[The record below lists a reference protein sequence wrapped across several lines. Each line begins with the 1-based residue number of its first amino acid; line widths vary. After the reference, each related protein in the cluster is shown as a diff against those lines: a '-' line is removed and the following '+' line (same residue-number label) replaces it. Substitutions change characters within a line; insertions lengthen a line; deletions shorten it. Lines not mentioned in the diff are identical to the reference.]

1 MGNIVELNKDKER
14 YIINSHGLTFVHS
27 ADIHAVP
34 SVWDRMVE
42 FVNHYSDK
50 IYFALHTGD
59 YCGGSQKKYVDLY
72 AGKKCVRPVYNCTG
86 NHDCYPGDKRW
97 YLGEKSVTYSL
108 LFNHTDGWN
117 VTFMDCD
124 YSMSYYKDF
133 DNIRLVV
140 LDDYYDIWPTRVWL
154 RSLLK
159 DALEKDLY
167 VITAQHESTGYIEN
181 TYNSNFYPYE
191 DYNAKYRENELSRTM
206 YDYDHRG
213 RVLFEDVI
221 CEFISLGGKFV
232 CNLAGHDHIDE
243 FGLTDKGVLN
253 LVVQNGTTWDA
264 ISDISR
270 TVGERSEDCFNV
282 VNINTD
288 NGLLTVVRI
297 GALTDKFNRSR
308 SLLVFDF
315 VNKKIIEQK

>member
-1 MGNIVELNKDKER
+1 M
-14 YIINSHGLTFVHS
+14 
-27 ADIHAVP
+27 
-34 SVWDRMVE
+34 
-42 FVNHYSDK
+42 
-50 IYFALHTGD
+50 
-59 YCGGSQKKYVDLY
+59 
-72 AGKKCVRPVYNCTG
+72 
-86 NHDCYPGDKRW
+86 
-97 YLGEKSVTYSL
+97 
-108 LFNHTDGWN
+108 
-117 VTFMDCD
+117 
-124 YSMSYYKDF
+124 
-133 DNIRLVV
+133 
-140 LDDYYDIWPTRVWL
+140 
-154 RSLLK
+154 
-159 DALEKDLY
+159 
-167 VITAQHESTGYIEN
+167 
-181 TYNSNFYPYE
+181 
-191 DYNAKYRENELSRTM
+191 
-206 YDYDHRG
+206 
-213 RVLFEDVI
+213 
-221 CEFISLGGKFV
+221 